1 VDLFNLKR
9 KRRDK
14 LLAAWG
20 KRKPFRQNQFYE
32 EQLFEQKSYEFAID
46 EQTAEDLDFDRL
58 FNFVDRTSSVIGQ
71 QCLYERLRKGTA
83 SEDERMQLEKAID
96 YYADTD
102 KGEIVELLTSF
113 KQSKDYIY
121 PTMFFGEVPKVT
133 KYRGL
138 IRLLQLVAFACLLF
152 GITYPVLWVAFI
164 PFLAINLYIH
174 YRIKQQM
181 GLFID
186 VFSRLSKLY
195 TVGRDLIPLSHHQF
209 GLDAVAL
216 ASKTKRLK
224 KYVRSLKFLSIDD
237 RMAKTEGANVMAY
250 VMEVVKFATLL
261 DVVTYYALL
270 DSLPEIRES
279 AESIYYAIGEVDI
292 ALSVLALRGS
302 LAYFAK
308 PDLSGT
314 HRLRVSELY
323 HPLIDE
329 PVANDL
335 ELDASGMLVTGS
347 NMSGKSTFIKT
358 LNINAIC
365 AQTLN
370 TAFARDYASRTWR
383 VASSMNTSDQ
393 LAEGSSYYL
402 KEVERIKALLDFSEE
417 TATPYLIT
425 IDEVFRGTNTVERV
439 SSAKAVLDHLAKG
452 DCLVLVSTHDLELA
466 DLLADHYAFYYFQEA
481 VVDQALSFD
490 YKLKHGIM
498 TERNAIKILALTGYP
513 EEVVAEAER
522 LAKDFGRRGPSTL

>member
-1 VDLFNLKR
+1 MDLFNLKR

-20 KRKPFRQNQFYE
+20 KRKPFCQNQFYE
-32 EQLFEQKSYEFAID
+32 QQLFEQKSYDFAID
-46 EQTAEDLDFDRL
+46 EQTVEDLDFDRL

-71 QCLYERLRKGTA
+71 QCLYERLRKGTS
-83 SEDERMQLEKAID
+83 SEEERVQLERAVGH
-96 YYADTD
+96 YAGTD
-102 KGEIVELLTSF
+102 NGEILELLANF

-121 PTMFFGEVPKVT
+121 PTMFFGPVPEVT

-138 IRLLQLVAFACLLF
+138 IRMLQLVAFACILF
-152 GITYPVLWVAFI
+152 GINYPVLWLVFV
-164 PFLAINLYIH
+164 PFMAVNLYIH

-186 VFSRLSKLY
+186 VFSRLNKLY
-195 TVGRDLIPLSHHQF
+195 TVGRELIPLSHHRF
-209 GLDAVAL
+209 DVNAVAL
-216 ASKTKRLK
+216 ASQTKRLK
-224 KYVRSLKFLSIDD
+224 KYVRSLKFLSIDE
-237 RMAKTEGANVMAY
+237 RMAKIEGANVMAY
-250 VMEVVKFATLL
+250 VMEVVKFAALL

-270 DSLPEIRES
+270 DSLPEIREA
-279 AESIYYAIGEVDI
+279 AESIYYAIGEVDV

-308 PDLSGT
+308 PDLSGN

-335 ELDASGMLVTGS
+335 ALDTSGMLVTGS

-358 LNINAIC
+358 LNVNAVC
-365 AQTLN
+365 AQALN
-370 TAFARDYASRTWR
+370 TAFARDYASRVWR
-383 VASSMNTSDQ
+383 VATSMNTSDQ
-393 LAEGSSYYL
+393 LEEGSSYYL
-402 KEVERIKALLDFSEE
+402 EEVERIKTLLDFSED

-439 SSAKAVLDHLAKG
+439 SSAKAVLDYLTKG

-466 DLLADHYAFYYFQEA
+466 NLLTDHYSLYYFQEA
-481 VVDQALSFD
+481 VVGQALSFD
-490 YKLKHGIM
+490 YKLKPGIM
-498 TERNAIKILALTGYP
+498 TERNAIKLLALAGYP

-522 LAKDFGRRGPSTL
+522 LAEGFGKPGPG